1 MENAAHKEFISV
13 EEARAL
19 VIKNTGV
26 LRAGRIPL
34 EKAAFY
40 ILARNVKSPL
50 RLPRF
55 DNSAMDGFAVRAK
68 ELASASKVNTVTLRV
83 AGIIRAGDSAKK
95 ILEPN
100 TTLRIMTG
108 APLPKGADAVVMQE
122 MCKRVDDGKACFT
135 ENVKQGENV
144 RYAGEEIKKSETA
157 LRAGTL
163 LTPASIG
170 FLSSCGVDNV
180 VVRRKPRVSVLI
192 TGNEVIFSG
201 IPRGG
206 QIRDANGAAL
216 ASALQKN
223 GIQTHILHK
232 KDSFREIYSAL
243 KKLLSGND
251 MVLICGGVSVG
262 EYDFVKDALEKLHV
276 RKIFWKVRQK
286 PGKPLFFGKK
296 GETLVF
302 GLPGNPYAVLCCFY
316 EYVLPSLLKM
326 MGHKNLFLME
336 KQCILENNAQ
346 KKKELCV
353 FLKGNVNEKNGETY
367 AFLEKGQGSHMLKS
381 LATANALIVL
391 PEGRSEFRS
400 GETITA
406 HLLP

>member
-1 MENAAHKEFISV
+1 MGNAAHKEFLRV

-19 VIKNTGV
+19 VVKNTG
-26 LRAGRIPL
+26 LLCAEKIPL

-68 ELASASKVNTVTLRV
+68 ELSSAARVNTVTLPV
-83 AGIIRAGDSAKK
+83 AGIIRAGDNTKK
-95 ILEPN
+95 ILAPN
-100 TTLRIMTG
+100 STLRIMTG
-108 APLPKGADAVVMQE
+108 APLPRGADAVVMQE
-122 MCKRVDDGKACFT
+122 VVQMDDGKACFI
-135 ENVKQGENV
+135 ESAEHGENV
-144 RYAGEEIKKSETA
+144 RYAGEEIKKMETA
-157 LRAGTL
+157 LHAGTL

-180 VVRRKPRVSVLI
+180 VVYRKPRVSVLI
-192 TGNEVIFSG
+192 TGNEVIFRG

-216 ASALQKN
+216 LAALQKTS
-223 GIQTHILHK
+223 IQTYITHK

-243 KKLLSGND
+243 KKLILSND
-251 MVLICGGVSVG
+251 AVLICGGVSVG
-262 EYDFVKDALEKLHV
+262 QYDFVKDALKKLHV

-326 MGHKNLFLME
+326 MGHENLFLME
-336 KQCILENNAQ
+336 KQCILKNSAQ

-353 FLKGNVNEKNGETY
+353 FMKANVEEKNGKAY
-367 AFLEKGQGSHMLKS
+367 AIVEKGQGSHMLKS
-381 LATANALIVL
+381 LSTANALVVL
-391 PEGRSEFRS
+391 PEGKEIFRA
-400 GETITA
+400 GETVAA